1 MDHDYFNIE
10 SQWIQKCIDMIRIH
24 IIDKL
29 EKKSSHSI
37 INKSKFETQIKKKIF
52 KKKISIFSLKIDQ
65 KYLEIIY

>member
-37 INKSKFETQIKKKIF
+37 INKSKFET
-52 KKKISIFSLKIDQ
+52 
-65 KYLEIIY
+65 